1 MYPDKHKEIITYL
14 MEGKFI
20 TVADLLFEV
29 IKKNEDFYIEF
40 FEKSFGFELIS
51 NHDYYYL
58 VSSETNE
65 NTSRDFSIFFS
76 ILGYE
81 LDKDGKNFLEE
92 LNYSEFHIDEIIEY
106 FKNSS
111 WSDVIKAN
119 KQLNNE
125 ENLKRHIGNMVKR
138 NIAVKQGNER
148 YSFTKAHKLFID
160 FAKDL
165 KGDFNNEINSKPQT
179 NFSAEKM

>member
-1 MYPDKHKEIITYL
+1 MYPDKHKEIVTSL

-40 FEKSFGFELIS
+40 FEKSFGFELIG

-58 VSSETNE
+58 ISSETNE

-76 ILGYE
+76 ILCYE

-92 LNYSEFHIDEIIEY
+92 LNYSEFHIDEIIGY

-125 ENLKRHIGNMVKR
+125 ESLKRHIGIMVKR
-138 NIAVKQGNER
+138 NIAVKQNNER

-165 KGDFNNEINSKPQT
+165 IKDNNRET
-179 NFSAEKM
+179 A

>member
-1 MYPDKHKEIITYL
+1 MYPDKHKEIVTSL

-20 TVADLLFEV
+20 TVAELLFEV
-29 IKKNEDFYIEF
+29 IKKNEDFYINF
-40 FEKSFGFELIS
+40 FEKSFGFELIG
-51 NHDYYYL
+51 NQDYYYL
-58 VSSETNE
+58 ISSETNE

-76 ILGYE
+76 ILCYE

-111 WSDVIKAN
+111 WLDVIKAN
-119 KQLNNE
+119 KQLNND
-125 ENLKRHIGNMVKR
+125 ENLKRHIGTMVKR
-138 NIAVKQGNER
+138 NIAVKQNNER

-165 KGDFNNEINSKPQT
+165 IKD
-179 NFSAEKM
+179 EKK

>member
-1 MYPDKHKEIITYL
+1 MYPDKHKEIVTSL

-29 IKKNEDFYIEF
+29 IKKNENFYIEF
-40 FEKSFGFELIS
+40 FEKSFGFELIG

-58 VSSETNE
+58 ISSETNE

-76 ILGYE
+76 ILCYE

-92 LNYSEFHIDEIIEY
+92 LNYSEFHIDELIEY

-119 KQLNNE
+119 KQLNND
-125 ENLKRHIGNMVKR
+125 ENLKRHIGTMVKR
-138 NIAVKQGNER
+138 NIAVKQNNER

-165 KGDFNNEINSKPQT
+165 IKDDKRET
-179 NFSAEKM
+179 T

>member
-1 MYPDKHKEIITYL
+1 MYPDKHKEIVTSL

-20 TVADLLFEV
+20 TVAELLFEI

-40 FEKSFGFELIS
+40 FEKSFSFELIG

-58 VSSETNE
+58 ISSDTNE

-76 ILGYE
+76 ILCYE

-111 WSDVIKAN
+111 WSDVIKVN
-119 KQLNNE
+119 KQLSNE
-125 ENLKRHIGNMVKR
+125 ESLKRHIGIMVKR
-138 NIAVKQGNER
+138 NIAVKQNNER

-165 KGDFNNEINSKPQT
+165 IEDDKRET
-179 NFSAEKM
+179 TL

>member
-1 MYPDKHKEIITYL
+1 MYPDKHKEIVTSL

-20 TVADLLFEV
+20 TVAELLFEV
-29 IKKNEDFYIEF
+29 IKKNEDFYINF
-40 FEKSFGFELIS
+40 FEKSFGFELIE
-51 NHDYYYL
+51 NQDYYYL
-58 VSSETNE
+58 ISSETNE

-76 ILGYE
+76 ILCYE

-119 KQLNNE
+119 KQLNND
-125 ENLKRHIGNMVKR
+125 ENLKRHIGTMVKR
-138 NIAVKQGNER
+138 NIAVKHNNER

-165 KGDFNNEINSKPQT
+165 IKDDKRET
-179 NFSAEKM
+179 T

>member
-1 MYPDKHKEIITYL
+1 MYPDKHKEIVTCL

-40 FEKSFGFELIS
+40 FEKSFGFELIG

-58 VSSETNE
+58 ISSDTNE

-76 ILGYE
+76 ILCYE

-125 ENLKRHIGNMVKR
+125 ESLKRHIGIMVKR
-138 NIAVKQGNER
+138 NIAVKQTNER

-160 FAKDL
+160 FVKDL
-165 KGDFNNEINSKPQT
+165 IKEDKGETI
-179 NFSAEKM
+179 

>member
-1 MYPDKHKEIITYL
+1 MYTDKHKEIVTSL

-20 TVADLLFEV
+20 TVAELLFEV
-29 IKKNEDFYIEF
+29 IKKNEDFYINF
-40 FEKSFGFELIS
+40 FEKSFGFELIE
-51 NHDYYYL
+51 NQDYYYL
-58 VSSETNE
+58 ISSETNE

-76 ILGYE
+76 ILCYE

-119 KQLNNE
+119 KQLNND
-125 ENLKRHIGNMVKR
+125 ENLKRHIGTMVKR
-138 NIAVKQGNER
+138 NIAVKQNNER

-165 KGDFNNEINSKPQT
+165 IKDE
-179 NFSAEKM
+179 EK

>member
-1 MYPDKHKEIITYL
+1 MYPDKHKEIVTSL

-40 FEKSFGFELIS
+40 FEKSFGFELIG

-58 VSSETNE
+58 ISSETNE

-76 ILGYE
+76 ILCYE

-92 LNYSEFHIDEIIEY
+92 LNYSEFHIDQIIEY

-111 WSDVIKAN
+111 WSDVINAN
-119 KQLNNE
+119 KQLNND
-125 ENLKRHIGNMVKR
+125 ENLKRHIGTMVKR
-138 NIAVKQGNER
+138 NIAVKQNNER

-160 FAKDL
+160 FVKDL
-165 KGDFNNEINSKPQT
+165 IKDDKRET
-179 NFSAEKM
+179 T

>member
-1 MYPDKHKEIITYL
+1 MYPDKHKEIVTSL

-29 IKKNEDFYIEF
+29 IKKNEDFYIDF
-40 FEKSFGFELIS
+40 FEKSFGFELIG

-58 VSSETNE
+58 ISSETNE

-76 ILGYE
+76 ILCYE

-119 KQLNNE
+119 KQLNND
-125 ENLKRHIGNMVKR
+125 ENLKRHIGTMVKR
-138 NIAVKQGNER
+138 NIAVKQNNER

-165 KGDFNNEINSKPQT
+165 IKDDKSETS
-179 NFSAEKM
+179 

>member
-1 MYPDKHKEIITYL
+1 MYPDKHKEIVTSL

-20 TVADLLFEV
+20 TVADLLFEL
-29 IKKNEDFYIEF
+29 IKKNEDFYVEF
-40 FEKSFGFELIS
+40 FEKSFGFELIG

-58 VSSETNE
+58 ISSDTNE

-76 ILGYE
+76 ILCYK

-125 ENLKRHIGNMVKR
+125 ESLKRHIGIMVKR
-138 NIAVKQGNER
+138 NIAVKQNNER

-165 KGDFNNEINSKPQT
+165 IKDDQSESN
-179 NFSAEKM
+179 

>member
-1 MYPDKHKEIITYL
+1 MYPDKHKEIVTSL

-40 FEKSFGFELIS
+40 FEKSFGFELIG

-58 VSSETNE
+58 ISSETNE

-76 ILGYE
+76 ILCYE

-111 WSDVIKAN
+111 WSDIIKAN
-119 KQLNNE
+119 KQLNND
-125 ENLKRHIGNMVKR
+125 ENLKRHIGTMVKR
-138 NIAVKQGNER
+138 NIAVKQNNER

-165 KGDFNNEINSKPQT
+165 IKNDKNKT
-179 NFSAEKM
+179 N

>member
-1 MYPDKHKEIITYL
+1 MYPDKHKEIVTSL

-40 FEKSFGFELIS
+40 FEKSFGFELIG

-58 VSSETNE
+58 ISSETNE

-76 ILGYE
+76 ILCYE

-111 WSDVIKAN
+111 WSDIIKAN
-119 KQLNNE
+119 KQLNND
-125 ENLKRHIGNMVKR
+125 ENLKRHIGTMVKR
-138 NIAVKQGNER
+138 NIAVKQNNEI

-165 KGDFNNEINSKPQT
+165 IKDDKSET
-179 NFSAEKM
+179 N

>member
-1 MYPDKHKEIITYL
+1 MYTDKHKEIVTSL

-40 FEKSFGFELIS
+40 FEKSFGFELIG

-58 VSSETNE
+58 ISSETNE

-76 ILGYE
+76 ILCYE

-92 LNYSEFHIDEIIEY
+92 LNYSEFHIDEIIQY

-119 KQLNNE
+119 KQLNNG
-125 ENLKRHIGNMVKR
+125 ENLKRHIGTMVKR
-138 NIAVKQGNER
+138 NIAVKQNNER
-148 YSFTKAHKLFID
+148 YSFTKAHKLFVD

-165 KGDFNNEINSKPQT
+165 IKDDKRET
-179 NFSAEKM
+179 T

>member
-1 MYPDKHKEIITYL
+1 MYPDKHKEIVTSL

-20 TVADLLFEV
+20 TVAELLFEV
-29 IKKNEDFYIEF
+29 IKKNEDFYINF
-40 FEKSFGFELIS
+40 FEKSFGFELIE
-51 NHDYYYL
+51 NQDYYYL
-58 VSSETNE
+58 ISSETNE

-76 ILGYE
+76 ILCYE

-119 KQLNNE
+119 KQLNND
-125 ENLKRHIGNMVKR
+125 ENLKRHIGTMVKR
-138 NIAVKQGNER
+138 NIAVKQNNER

-165 KGDFNNEINSKPQT
+165 IKD
-179 NFSAEKM
+179 EKK